1 MKRILTLAFVCGVL
15 SGCRQTT
22 NPSALPPATM
32 ILGGASVSSEGGT
45 IQSGS
50 FWMKEGAIA
59 VALAPSQPGQKEL
72 EFSWVVLIKH
82 DWSGAPG
89 KGKSNQTISPVAES
103 DGDGASAGIKV
114 EINGKSFELID
125 RFRIDQKAKALTDE
139 VLQVNGKAQDL
150 KAGRVFLVDLTA
162 QPPTIEQRA
171 VDLSGPA
178 ATVKDAASIEAAAL
192 RARDSVIQKDEGA
205 RTFAG
210 MK

>member
-1 MKRILTLAFVCGVL
+1 MKRILTLPLVCVAL
-15 SGCRQTT
+15 AGCQ
-22 NPSALPPATM
+22 PSNTPPALPPAAMT
-32 ILGGASVSSEGGT
+32 LGRASVSSVGGT

-50 FWMKEGAIA
+50 LWMKEGSVA
-59 VALAPSQPGQKEL
+59 VAFAPSQPSQKDL

-82 DWSGAPG
+82 DWSNVAG
-89 KGKSNQTISPVAES
+89 KGKSNTTISPIANS
-103 DGDGASAGIKV
+103 DGSGASAGIKV

-125 RFRIDQKAKALTDE
+125 RFGIDQKAKALTDE

-162 QPPTIEQRA
+162 QPPTVEQRA
-171 VDLSGPA
+171 VDLSRPP

-192 RARDSVIQKDEGA
+192 RARDRVTQKDEVA
-205 RTFAG
+205 AKFAG